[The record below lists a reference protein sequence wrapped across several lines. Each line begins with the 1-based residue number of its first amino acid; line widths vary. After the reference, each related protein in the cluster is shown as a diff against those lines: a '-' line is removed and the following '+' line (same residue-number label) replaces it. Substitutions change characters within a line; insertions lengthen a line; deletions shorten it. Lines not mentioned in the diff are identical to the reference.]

1 MEVWDRRTFVPASS
15 FVELKVP
22 LAAAMSNLTPSTS
35 NETSVSIFLVVG
47 SELK

>member
-1 MEVWDRRTFVPASS
+1 MPGSS
-15 FVELKVP
+15 CVELKVP

-35 NETSVSIFLVVG
+35 NETSVSIFFAVG